1 MTSTSVCRWLSSHAI
16 CLAMRVFPRERE
28 EWAQAMSRE
37 VDESPSDREALRWAL
52 GCLQTGCYERL
63 KSMKL
68 TSPLP
73 VRFVRWGMALWV
85 ALLAVEMF
93 TFGSVILD
101 YKLGLGL
108 LGLARYPRNPMLDV
122 TPLWEP
128 ILALGM
134 GVAFLSA
141 TVLILRRSR
150 AAFWVTVA
158 PFALVPLLFTGR
170 FRLPDPGMP
179 QSLTPLNQKSLFG
192 FLFLIAALAIT
203 IRICRAL
210 WQDRR
215 TPAPRKA

>member
-1 MTSTSVCRWLSSHAI
+1 MTSTSGCRWLASQAI
-16 CLAMRVFPRERE
+16 GVAMRVSPRERE

-37 VDESPSDREALRWAL
+37 VDEIPSDREALRWAL
-52 GCLQTGCYERL
+52 GCLQTSCYERL

-68 TSPLP
+68 TSRLP
-73 VRFVRWGMALWV
+73 DRFVRWGMALWV

-93 TFGSVILD
+93 AFGSVILD
-101 YKLGLGL
+101 YKLELGL
-108 LGLARYPRNPMLDV
+108 FGLARYPRTPLIDV

-150 AAFWVTVA
+150 DAFWVTVA
-158 PFALVPLLFTGR
+158 PFALIPLLFTGR
-170 FRLPDPGMP
+170 LRLPDSGIP
-179 QSLTPLNQKSLFG
+179 QSLTPLDQKSLFG
-192 FLFLIAALAIT
+192 FMFLIAALAIT

-215 TPAPRKA
+215 APAHQ

>member
-1 MTSTSVCRWLSSHAI
+1 MTSTSVCRWLAGQAI
-16 CLAMRVFPRERE
+16 GLAMRVLPRERE
-28 EWAQAMSRE
+28 DWAQAMSRE
-37 VDESPSDREALRWAL
+37 VDETPSDREALRWAL
-52 GCLQTGCYERL
+52 GCLQTSCYERL
-63 KSMKL
+63 KYMEL
-68 TSPLP
+68 TSRLP
-73 VRFVRWGMALWV
+73 VRFVRWVMALWV

-93 TFGSVILD
+93 AFGSVILD

-128 ILALGM
+128 VLALGM

-150 AAFWVTVA
+150 VAFWVTVA

-170 FRLPDPGMP
+170 LRLPDSGMP
-179 QSLTPLNQKSLFG
+179 QSLTPLDQKSLFG
-192 FLFLIAALAIT
+192 FVFLMAALTIT

-215 TPAPRKA
+215 TPLPP